1 MQWRAVHEQEPTDS
15 DWQEFR
21 PRPQRVTPLETLAR
35 LFWNPR
41 WNETLY
47 LVSLSERLTLEP
59 TEHSEREIKT
69 LLARHLRMVEPGI
82 EQLQFRLV
90 FVRREGGELIE
101 EITHL
106 SEPFAASG
114 TAR

>member
-1 MQWRAVHEQEPTDS
+1 M
-15 DWQEFR
+15 
-21 PRPQRVTPLETLAR
+21 
-35 LFWNPR
+35 FWNPR

-69 LLARHLRMVEPGI
+69 LLARHLHMVEPGI
-82 EQLQFRLV
+82 ERLQFRLV
-90 FVRREGGELIE
+90 FVRREGGDLIE

-106 SEPFAASG
+106 SEPFTASG
-114 TAR
+114 IIR